1 MGATLH
7 MRKTR
12 SSKKGFTLLEVM
24 LSIAIL
30 TIVSTMIMQGFLA
43 SMNYA
48 TNNSVYARLGANNY
62 STAIRKLAENSS
74 ISPSSSRDA
83 ALLASATD
91 MTTINYGVTGGGGVS
106 GNVRVER
113 WRENDAS
120 DPHINVVG
128 TAINDHTYDEGGSGG
143 VSNVLNRTSFFYIP
157 SESHVCGECGGP
169 QSYGISWGTTGWF
182 CNNQV
187 VVTAPLDEG
196 GTYVMVDGHY
206 DFDIV
211 GAEYTDYCP
220 SAPANSLN
228 VASHTGG

>member
-1 MGATLH
+1 

-30 TIVSTMIMQGFLA
+30 TIVSTMIMTGFL
-43 SMNYA
+43 STMNYA
-48 TNNSVYARLGANNY
+48 TNNSVYSRLGANNY

-74 ISPSSSRDA
+74 VDPNAARDA

-91 MTTINYGVTGGGGVS
+91 MVTINYGVSGGGGVS

-128 TAINDHTYDEGGSGG
+128 TAIGDHTYDEGGAGG
-143 VSNVLNRTSFFYIP
+143 VSSVLNRTSFFYVP
-157 SESHVCGECGGP
+157 SESHVCATCGGP
-169 QSYGISWGTTGWF
+169 QRYGRSWGGAPGWY

-206 DFDIV
+206 DFDIA
-211 GAEYTDYCP
+211 GHDAREIDFCP
-220 SAPANSLN
+220 AAPANSLN
-228 VASHTGG
+228 VAAH

>member
-1 MGATLH
+1 

-43 SMNYA
+43 AMNYS

-74 ISPSSSRDA
+74 TQASPSRDA

-91 MTTINYGVTGGGGVS
+91 MTTIHYGISGGVS
-106 GNVRVER
+106 GDVRVTR

-128 TAINDHTYDEGGSGG
+128 SAINDHTYDEGGSGG
-143 VSNVLNRTSFFYIP
+143 VSSILNRTSFFYIP
-157 SESHVCGECGGP
+157 SESHVCPECGGP
-169 QSYGISWGTTGWF
+169 QQYGISWGHTGWY

-187 VVTAPLDEG
+187 VVTAKISEG
-196 GTYVMVDGHY
+196 GSYVMVDGHY
-206 DFDIV
+206 DFDIA
-211 GAEYTDYCP
+211 GAEFTDYCP
-220 SAPANSLN
+220 LAPMNSVN
-228 VASHTGG
+228 VAAHG